1 MVFST
6 LLRGGDW
13 TETVVG
19 VEGMEGACLVAAD
32 EEASDGGISLMVGR
46 DFVRRMYD
54 LLGG

>member
-1 MVFST
+1 MFST